1 MEIFAIIMTICTKS
15 VCGNMVLSR
24 NKKAVKAVTPKL
36 LFKIFKEPVKGSS
49 IGKILKRLLERFYDC
64 SDN

>member
-1 MEIFAIIMTICTKS
+1 MEIFA
-15 VCGNMVLSR
+15 VCGNTVLSR
-24 NKKAVKAVTPKL
+24 NKTSPLFKSPMKAVTPKL